1 MLAYYRRNNIVRI
14 EDFLKKF
21 PIGYLRVPRTGG
33 SFSEGSVTLSKID
46 QFFFV
51 KYSTSNKTWIL
62 NVTFCDNLNKD
73 IKLSDLSYSDIDDSI
88 IKDMLAVLDEGFYSE
103 NIRLHIRLLEEKLGI
118 KII

>member
-14 EDFLKKF
+14 
-21 PIGYLRVPRTGG
+21 
-33 SFSEGSVTLSKID
+33 SKID

-103 NIRLHIRLLEEKLGI
+103 NIRLLEEKLGI